1 MATELSVSRRHN
13 VAILATALLLALSV
27 LAIPLAAREGAAQ
40 ADPLATQ
47 AIILHQG
54 VDTGELEVFIN
65 GNNVLDEFSYGEQS
79 DWLDLEPGAAQLTFT
94 ADRAGF
100 NYVVFDAVYPVPAGN
115 MYYVVITDALVLVGT
130 LDTASVAE
138 GQARAQFLHA
148 SVDTPPVD
156 VHVQGDGVDETVNI
170 AYAGSTEAVEAAAGT
185 YAVDLTLSD
194 GGESVLSVPDLTL
207 EAGMSYLV
215 IAAGD
220 PSSDDH
226 PLELVTIVTEVEVGT
241 ATPAAATPAAT
252 PVA

>member
-1 MATELSVSRRHN
+1 MAADYSVNRRHN

-54 VDTGELEVFIN
+54 VDTGDLEVFIN
-65 GNNVLDEFSYGEQS
+65 GENVLDEFSYGEQS

-115 MYYVVITDALVLVGT
+115 LYYVVITDALVLVGT
-130 LDTASVAE
+130 LDTASVTE
-138 GQARAQFLHA
+138 GNARAQFLHA
-148 SVDTPPVD
+148 SVDTPPID
-156 VHVQGDGVDETVNI
+156 VHVTGDGVDETVNI
-170 AYAGSTEAVEAAAGT
+170 KYAGSTEAVEAAAGT

-194 GGESVLSVPDLTL
+194 GGESLLSVPDLTL
-207 EAGMSYLV
+207 AAGMSYLV
-215 IAAGD
+215 IAVGD
-220 PSSDDH
+220 PSSEDH
-226 PLELVTIVTEVEVGT
+226 PLELVTIETPVEVGT
-241 ATPAAATPAAT
+241 ATPVSATPAAT
-252 PVA
+252 PVT